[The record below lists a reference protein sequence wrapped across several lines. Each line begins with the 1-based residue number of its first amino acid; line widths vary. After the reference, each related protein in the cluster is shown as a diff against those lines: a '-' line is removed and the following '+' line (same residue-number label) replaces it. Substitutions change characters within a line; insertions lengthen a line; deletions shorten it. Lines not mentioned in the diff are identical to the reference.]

1 VSAVPT
7 EAATRELRANE
18 ALREA
23 LFQEMERDETVCVFG
38 EDVGVYGGLYRV
50 TAGLQERFGSARV
63 RDTPISE
70 LGMLG
75 VAVGLAQVGMRPVVE
90 IMYMDFMPLAMDPV
104 ATQMATIPFI
114 WDQELPMVLRVQGG
128 SGGSS
133 PHHAKTLEAWFCHV
147 PDVVVL
153 APATPRDHKGLLAA
167 AIRDPRPVILCESR
181 HIYGVKGAVPEGELV
196 EEIGTA
202 AVRRQGSDVTLVSWG
217 RMLHRCLEA
226 AEALEGRASAEV
238 VDLRTLVP
246 LDLATL
252 VESVGRTGRCLVV
265 HEAWT
270 RMGDGAEIA
279 ARLGEAAFEYLDA
292 PVARLGAVDRP
303 LPFSPVYLDTAIPTA
318 AAIERRALEL
328 LES

>member
-1 VSAVPT
+1 MTV

-23 LFQEMERDETVCVFG
+23 LFQELERDESVCVFG

-50 TAGLQERFGSARV
+50 TLGLRERFGDERV

-70 LGMLG
+70 GGMVGL
-75 VAVGLAQVGMRPVVE
+75 AVGLAQVGMRPVVE
-90 IMYMDFMPLAMDPV
+90 VMYMDFMGLAMDPV
-104 ATQMATIPFI
+104 VTHMGTIPYI
-114 WDQELPMVLRVQGG
+114 WDQDLPMVLRVQGG

-147 PDVVVL
+147 PDVVVV
-153 APATPRDHKGLLAA
+153 APATPHDHKGLLAA
-167 AIRDPRPVILCESR
+167 AIRDPRPVIFCESR
-181 HIYGVKGAVPEGELV
+181 HVYGQKGPVPEGELV
-196 EEIGTA
+196 EEIGRA
-202 AVRRQGSDVTLVSWG
+202 AVRRPGTDVTLVSWG

-246 LDLATL
+246 LDLDTVL
-252 VESVGRTGRCLVV
+252 ESVGRTGRCLIV

-270 RMGDGAEIA
+270 RMGYGAEVA
-279 ARLGEAAFEYLDA
+279 ARVAESAFEFLDA
-292 PVARLGAVDRP
+292 PVSRLGAVDRP
-303 LPFSPVYLDTAIPTA
+303 LPFSPVYLDHAIPTS
-318 AAIERRALEL
+318 AAIEARALAL
-328 LES
+328 LGA